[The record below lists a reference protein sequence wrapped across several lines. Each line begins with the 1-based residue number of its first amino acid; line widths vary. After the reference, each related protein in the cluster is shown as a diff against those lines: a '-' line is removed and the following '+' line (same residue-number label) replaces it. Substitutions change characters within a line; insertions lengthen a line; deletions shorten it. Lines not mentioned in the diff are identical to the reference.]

1 MASETTEPCLV
12 NLHMTPL
19 QASHGAQEL
28 ARSGV
33 ELPSWIQHWAIIFLW
48 QQKDRALRVEGMEED
63 DKCEV
68 KVKEMSF
75 QEGLDQP
82 GTKVE
87 CGAYPLTIE
96 QVKKVAE
103 ENGANPPDYNELT
116 ASCQTTAKEILSD
129 LGITIGTQ
137 SALESALTFALTFL
151 LSLGGDGAAER
162 LQSALKETAR

>member
-1 MASETTEPCLV
+1 MASETNEPCLV

-33 ELPSWIQHWAIIFLW
+33 ELPSWIQHWAIVFLW
-48 QQKDRALRVEGMEED
+48 QEQDRALRVEGIEVE

-75 QEGLDQP
+75 QEGLEQP

-87 CGAYPLTIE
+87 CGTYPLTIE
-96 QVKKVAE
+96 QVKMVAE
-103 ENGANPPDYNELT
+103 EKGANPPDYDELT
-116 ASCQTTAKEILSD
+116 ASCQTTAKEVLSD

-137 SALESALTFALTFL
+137 SALESVLTVL
-151 LSLGGDGAAER
+151 LSLGGDGAAEK
-162 LQSALKETAR
+162 LQSALKDKTAR